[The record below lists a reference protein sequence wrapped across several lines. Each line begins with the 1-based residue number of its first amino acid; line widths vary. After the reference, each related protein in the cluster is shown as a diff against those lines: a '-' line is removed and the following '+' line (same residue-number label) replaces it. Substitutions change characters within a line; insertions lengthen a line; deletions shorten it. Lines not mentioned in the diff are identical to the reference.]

1 MAAPISNTNGD
12 RQANGHQETAAATS
26 NGNGVSPEQTNGAH
40 KEQNGHQDHHDHHGL
55 KRPSKVGTGLKDRV
69 HQITKG
75 PPGGFDPTPLPDAPQ
90 GYTIRFIFHG
100 ASNLAP
106 GDFTTASSDPF
117 LHATLKGSQPKRH
130 KEDPDLVHRT
140 RTIRKTTE
148 PQWEDE
154 WIVANVPPTGFILKC
169 RLYDEDF
176 PDHDDRLGNVTV
188 KVPSI
193 TPDWPGVPAPGRVYE
208 GKKRV
213 MSKRAYLAKAMF
225 SAINHST
232 HLAPLLRLSMELLGP
247 SDPPYAQMCTI
258 GPTTWVKHFSPL
270 IGRIAGVK
278 VNTNAE
284 DDARVDRDEQ
294 VDENGKKKSR
304 TKKYDFQANEMQLQ
318 GPVPPKLYHRFVEFR
333 PIIASIY
340 SSAGLRGTILN
351 KALHGQHRRIYN
363 FNASTEYG
371 SYDGCTPEASD
382 QFLKLVH
389 YDEGGRTFTYVLTLD
404 GMFRFTETGKEFGID
419 MLSKHTMHSDV
430 ETYIA
435 CSGEFFIRRLKKPIA
450 SDDVHPNTQT
460 HPQEPIPGGPPN
472 EHPPHNP
479 EYYQLVIDN
488 DSGTYRPDKSTLPY
502 LKEFLEKNFPGL
514 GIVTMHWEDQ
524 ELQDLKE
531 NQRNVKKN
539 EGRLVNMVMNR
550 SQSSISSAESELDDR
565 EDSWQ
570 QGHKSKRETA
580 YDALE
585 DPHKVKDAVKS
596 LVPGMKPEEGE
607 SSK

>member
-1 MAAPISNTNGD
+1 MSAPIS
-12 RQANGHQETAAATS
+12 A
-26 NGNGVSPEQTNGAH
+26 NGNGQNGSTAAKNSNGVSSEKENGTNGNDSPH
-40 KEQNGHQDHHDHHGL
+40 GHHAI
-55 KRPSKVGTGLKDRV
+55 KRPNKIGTGLKDRV

-106 GDFTTASSDPF
+106 ADFVTISSDPF
-117 LHATLKGSQPKRH
+117 LHATLKGTQPKRH
-130 KEDPDLVHRT
+130 KEDPDLTYRT
-140 RTIRKTTE
+140 RTIQKTTE
-148 PQWEDE
+148 PQWDDE
-154 WIVANVPPTGFILKC
+154 WVVANVPPTGFTLKC

-176 PDHDDRLGNVTV
+176 PDHDDRLGNVTI
-188 KVPSI
+188 KIPSI
-193 TPDWPGVPAPGRVYE
+193 SQDWQGIPPPGRVYE
-208 GKKRV
+208 AKKRV
-213 MSKRAYLAKAMF
+213 MSKRAYLTKAVT
-225 SAINHST
+225 SVVNHNMHMT
-232 HLAPLLRLSMELLGP
+232 PLLRVSMELLGP
-247 SDPPYAQMCTI
+247 SAPPYAQMHTV

-270 IGRIAGVK
+270 IGRLAGVK
-278 VNTNAE
+278 VNANSD
-284 DDARVDRDEQ
+284 DDAHIDQDEQ
-294 VDENGKKKSR
+294 AVQTGNKK
-304 TKKYDFQANEMQLQ
+304 TKTQKYDFQANEMQLQ

-371 SYDGCTPEASD
+371 RFDACTPEAAE

-389 YDEGGRTFTYVLTLD
+389 FDEGGRIFTYVLTLD

-435 CSGEFFIRRLKKPIA
+435 CSGEFFIRRLNRPIA
-450 SDDVHPNTQT
+450 SDEPNPNTKT
-460 HPQEPIPGGPPN
+460 HPSQDIPGGPPK
-472 EHPPHNP
+472 EQPPHDP
-479 EYYQLVIDN
+479 SYYQLVIDN

-502 LKEFLEKNFPGL
+502 LKDFLENNFPGM

-524 ELQDLKE
+524 ELQDMKE
-531 NQRNVKKN
+531 NQRNIKKN
-539 EGRLVNMVMNR
+539 EGRLVNMVLNR

-565 EDSWQ
+565 ETSWQ
-570 QGHKSKRETA
+570 QGHKSKREVA
-580 YDALE
+580 YEALE

-596 LVPGMKPEEGE
+596 MVPGLKHEKGE

>member
-1 MAAPISNTNGD
+1 MSAPISSNG
-12 RQANGHQETAAATS
+12 NGQVNGQNDPTATR
-26 NGNGVSPEQTNGAH
+26 NGNGVSPEKQHSTNGNDAPH
-40 KEQNGHQDHHDHHGL
+40 GHHAIKHPN
-55 KRPSKVGTGLKDRV
+55 KIGTGLKDRV

-106 GDFTTASSDPF
+106 ADFVTISSDPF
-117 LHATLKGSQPKRH
+117 LHATLKGTQPKRH
-130 KEDPDLVHRT
+130 KEDPDLTHRT
-140 RTIRKTTE
+140 RTIRKSTE
-148 PQWEDE
+148 PQWDDE
-154 WIVANVPPTGFILKC
+154 WVVANVPPTGFTLKC

-176 PDHDDRLGNVTV
+176 PDHDDRLGNVTI

-193 TPDWPGVPAPGRVYE
+193 SQDWKGIPPPGRIYE
-208 GKKRV
+208 AKKRA
-213 MSKRAYLAKAMF
+213 MSKRAYLTKAVT
-225 SAINHST
+225 SVVNHNMHMT
-232 HLAPLLRLSMELLGP
+232 PLLRVSMELLGP
-247 SDPPYAQMCTI
+247 SAPPYAQMHTV

-278 VNTNAE
+278 VNANSD
-284 DDARVDRDEQ
+284 DDARTDQNEQ
-294 VDENGKKKSR
+294 AAQNGNKKSK
-304 TKKYDFQANEMQLQ
+304 TQKYDFQANEMQLQ
-318 GPVPPKLYHRFVEFR
+318 GPVPSKLYHRFVEFR

-371 SYDGCTPEASD
+371 DFDACTPEAAE

-389 YDEGGRTFTYVLTLD
+389 FDEGGRIFTYVLTLD
-404 GMFRFTETGKEFGID
+404 GMFRFTETGKEFGVD

-435 CSGEFFIRRLKKPIA
+435 CSGEFFIRRLNRPIA
-450 SDDVHPNTQT
+450 SDEPNPHTRT
-460 HPQEPIPGGPPN
+460 HPSQDIPGGPPN
-472 EHPPHNP
+472 EQPPHDP
-479 EYYQLVIDN
+479 SYYQLVIDN

-502 LKEFLEKNFPGL
+502 LKNFLENNFPGM

-524 ELQDLKE
+524 ELQDMKE

-539 EGRLVNMVMNR
+539 EGRLVNMVLNR

-565 EDSWQ
+565 ETSWQ
-570 QGHKSKRETA
+570 QGHKSKREAA
-580 YDALE
+580 YEALE
-585 DPHKVKDAVKS
+585 DPHKVKDAVK
-596 LVPGMKPEEGE
+596 LMVPGLKQEQGE

>member
-1 MAAPISNTNGD
+1 MSAPIS
-12 RQANGHQETAAATS
+12 S
-26 NGNGVSPEQTNGAH
+26 NGNGQANGQNGSTATKNGNGALPQKKHSTNGNDAPH
-40 KEQNGHQDHHDHHGL
+40 GHHAI
-55 KRPSKVGTGLKDRV
+55 KYPNKIGTGLKDRV

-75 PPGGFDPTPLPDAPQ
+75 PPGGFDSTPLPDAPQ

-106 GDFTTASSDPF
+106 ADFVTISSDPF
-117 LHATLKGSQPKRH
+117 LHATLKGTQPKRH
-130 KEDPDLVHRT
+130 KEDPDLTHRT
-140 RTIRKTTE
+140 RTIRKSTE
-148 PQWEDE
+148 PQWDDE
-154 WIVANVPPTGFILKC
+154 WVVANVPPTGFTLKC

-176 PDHDDRLGNVTV
+176 PDHDDRLGNVTI

-193 TPDWPGVPAPGRVYE
+193 SQDWQGIPPPGRVYE
-208 GKKRV
+208 AKKRV
-213 MSKRAYLAKAMF
+213 MSKRAYLTKAVT
-225 SAINHST
+225 SVVNHNMHMT
-232 HLAPLLRLSMELLGP
+232 PLLRVSMELLGP
-247 SDPPYAQMCTI
+247 SAPPYAQMHTV

-270 IGRIAGVK
+270 IGRLAGVK
-278 VNTNAE
+278 VNADSD
-284 DDARVDRDEQ
+284 DDARRDE
-294 VDENGKKKSR
+294 DEQANQTGNKKSK
-304 TKKYDFQANEMQLQ
+304 TQKYDFQANEMQLQ
-318 GPVPPKLYHRFVEFR
+318 GPVPSKLYHRFVEFR

-371 SYDGCTPEASD
+371 DFDACTPEAAE

-389 YDEGGRTFTYVLTLD
+389 FDEGGRIFTYVLTLD

-435 CSGEFFIRRLKKPIA
+435 CSGEFFIRRLNRPIA
-450 SDDVHPNTQT
+450 SDEPDPHTKT
-460 HPQEPIPGGPPN
+460 HPAQDIPGGPPN
-472 EHPPHNP
+472 EQPPHNP
-479 EYYQLVIDN
+479 SYYQLVIDN

-502 LKEFLEKNFPGL
+502 LKDFLENNFPGM

-524 ELQDLKE
+524 KLQDMKE
-531 NQRNVKKN
+531 NQRNIKKN
-539 EGRLVNMVMNR
+539 EGRLVNMVLNR

-565 EDSWQ
+565 ETSWQ
-570 QGHKSKRETA
+570 QGHKSKREAA
-580 YDALE
+580 YEALE

-596 LVPGMKPEEGE
+596 MVPGLKQEKGE

>member
-1 MAAPISNTNGD
+1 MAAPISNTHGD
-12 RQANGHQETAAATS
+12 RQANDHDETATATAS
-26 NGNGVSPEQTNGAH
+26 PNGNGLSPKHTNGAQ
-40 KEQNGHQDHHDHHGL
+40 KAQNGQENGHDHHAL
-55 KRPSKVGTGLKDRV
+55 KRPAKIGSGLKDRV

-106 GDFTTASSDPF
+106 GDFVTASSDPF
-117 LHATLKGSQPKRH
+117 LHATLKGTQPKRH

-140 RTIRKTTE
+140 KTIRKTTE

-154 WIVANVPPTGFILKC
+154 WVVANVPPTGFTLKC
-169 RLYDEDF
+169 RMYDEDF

-188 KVPSI
+188 KVPRI
-193 TPDWPGVPAPGRVYE
+193 TPDWRGIPAPGKVYE

-213 MSKRAYLAKAMF
+213 ISKRAYLAKAITSVASH
-225 SAINHST
+225 SAHMT
-232 HLAPLLRLSMELLGP
+232 PLLRLSMELLGP
-247 SDPPYAQMCTI
+247 SDPPYAQMYTV

-284 DDARVDRDEQ
+284 DDARVDRDEK
-294 VDENGKKKSR
+294 VDQNGKKK
-304 TKKYDFQANEMQLQ
+304 TNEMQLQ

-351 KALHGQHRRIYN
+351 KALHGQHRRVYN

-371 SYDGCTPEASD
+371 SYDACTPEASD

-389 YDEGGRTFTYVLTLD
+389 YDQGGRTFTYVLTLD

-435 CSGEFFIRRLKKPIA
+435 CSGEFFIRRLKRPLS
-450 SDDVHPNTQT
+450 SDSVHPHTKT

-472 EHPPHNP
+472 EHPPHDP
-479 EYYQLVIDN
+479 AYYQLIIDN
-488 DSGTYRPDKSTLPY
+488 DSGTYRPEKSTLPY
-502 LKEFLEKNFPGL
+502 LKQFLEANFPGL

-531 NQRNVKKN
+531 HQRTVKKR
-539 EGRLVNMVMNR
+539 EGRMVNMVMNR

-565 EDSWQ
+565 EESWQ

-580 YDALE
+580 YEALE

-596 LVPGMKPEEGE
+596 MVPGMKSERGE